1 MSRGLYA
8 VPLNWNSPVKFRTN
22 PTIVLPIVVF
32 PLPDSPTRAVI
43 FPWYNSKLIS
53 DNTWSE
59 ACSFKKNLLFLGNVT
74 ERCCTDNMGE
84 LLFFN
89 GMCKTG
95 YSRPFSIPDLL
106 RASALLFLSLRTC
119 SIFQFSSFPSNS
131 KACL

>member
-8 VPLNWNSPVKFRTN
+8 VPSNWNSPVKFRTN

-59 ACSFKKNLLFLGNVT
+59 ACFFMKKLPFLGNVT
-74 ERCCTDNMGE
+74 ERFCTDNMGE
-84 LLFFN
+84 KLFFN
-89 GMCKTG
+89 GICRTG
-95 YSRPFSIPDLL
+95 YFRPFSIPDLL
-106 RASALLFLSLRTC
+106 RVSALVFLSLRTC
-119 SIFQFSSFPSNS
+119 SIFQFSSLSSNS